1 MAVEYERMMGAIE
14 YGAPTDL
21 VERRMVSVAVDDL
34 GPPLVCAAR
43 CGRADVITLLRARG
57 AKCPPEAM
65 IVAIAA
71 DNENVIAAMTDDFED
86 LHPFFLMAV
95 QLHKLHATRLLRT
108 LIDDIEFE
116 FDMENQR
123 FRADWKKTTSER
135 KLVDSLRRALS
146 KIRVAGPKRKHST

>member
-1 MAVEYERMMGAIE
+1 MH
-14 YGAPTDL
+14 
-21 VERRMVSVAVDDL
+21 
-34 GPPLVCAAR
+34 C
-43 CGRADVITLLRARG
+43 
-57 AKCPPEAM
+57 
-65 IVAIAA
+65 
-71 DNENVIAAMTDDFED
+71 
-86 LHPFFLMAV
+86 FFLMAV